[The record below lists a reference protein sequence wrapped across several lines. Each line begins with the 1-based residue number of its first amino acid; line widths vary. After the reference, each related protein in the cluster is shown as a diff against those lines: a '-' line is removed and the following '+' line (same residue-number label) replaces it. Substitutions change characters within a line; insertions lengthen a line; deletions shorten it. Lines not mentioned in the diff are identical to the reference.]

1 MDFKNIYQ
9 LLQDSVSRFH
19 TGKVFV
25 GSVVSTV
32 QNSTTV
38 GASQEAFVFSYSDF
52 ISTFGRAF
60 DPSKDY
66 VGVMNGDGDADNYY
80 LTSVTYWGH
89 SGNLWVG
96 VPDGNGNSIRLN
108 YIVVLG
114 N

>member
-1 MDFKNIYQ
+1 M
-9 LLQDSVSRFH
+9 
-19 TGKVFV
+19 FV
-25 GSVVSTV
+25 GSVVRTI
-32 QNSTTV
+32 QHSTTT
-38 GASQEAFVFSYSDF
+38 GASQEAFVFSGVDF
-52 ISTFGRAF
+52 KNTFGRSF

-96 VPDGNGNSIRLN
+96 VPGGNGNTIRLN